1 MNERGDRKRAFRAG
15 IAFFFFCITSGV
27 GADFIGE
34 ELCCRRRVAWFWS
47 SGVSF
52 VIHLVYD

>member
-1 MNERGDRKRAFRAG
+1 MREETEREHSERALL
-15 IAFFFFCITSGV
+15 FFFFCITSGV